1 LTAFETSEDA
11 WLGGRLRLK
20 QPKRGYRVAI
30 DAALLAAATP
40 LQPGQWALDL
50 GTGVAAA
57 ALALAARV
65 ADGQVDGVELQ
76 IEFAALGLEN
86 THLNG
91 FQDRVRCL
99 QGDVLDLPMDSGIY
113 DQVMMNPPY
122 LADGGNDAGMDPAKR
137 IATIEGPARLDDW
150 MRAAA
155 TALRSG
161 GGLTI
166 IHRADRL
173 GDILTSASAN
183 DFGGLKVF
191 PLWPKAGEAAR
202 RVIVHGRKAKG
213 GRLALA
219 SGLVLHQPDGG
230 YTPEADAVLRGGAL
244 DLTPH
249 A

>member
-1 LTAFETSEDA
+1 MAFDTSEDA
-11 WLGGRLRLK
+11 WLGGQLRLK

-40 LQPGQWALDL
+40 LQPGQRALDL

-57 ALALAARV
+57 ALALVARV
-65 ADGQVDGVELQ
+65 NDAQVDGVELQ
-76 IEFAALGLEN
+76 PQFAGLGLEN
-86 THLNG
+86 IHLNG
-91 FQDRVRCL
+91 FQGRVRCL
-99 QGDVLDLPMDSGIY
+99 QGDVLDLPTDAGIY

-122 LADGGNDAGMDPAKR
+122 LADGGNDAGMETSKR
-137 IATIEGPARLDDW
+137 IATIEGQARLDDW
-150 MRAAA
+150 VRASA

-173 GDILTSASAN
+173 GDILMSASAN

-191 PLWPKAGEAAR
+191 PLWPKASEVAR

-213 GRLALA
+213 GGLELAP
-219 SGLVLHQPDGG
+219 GLILHRADGA
-230 YTPEADAVLRGGAL
+230 YTPEADAALRGGAL
-244 DLTPH
+244 NFTPH
-249 A
+249 S

>member
-1 LTAFETSEDA
+1 MTDIETTEGV

-40 LQPGQWALDL
+40 LQPGQRGLDL

-65 ADGQVDGVELQ
+65 SDAQVDGVELQ
-76 IEFAALGLEN
+76 PGFAALGLEN
-86 THLNG
+86 IHMNG
-91 FQDRVRCL
+91 FQNRVRCL
-99 QGDVLDLPMDSGIY
+99 QGDVLALPTDTDAY

-122 LADGGNDAGMDPAKR
+122 LADGGNDVRMDRAKR
-137 IATIEGPARLDDW
+137 IATIEGPACLDDW
-150 MRAAA
+150 VRAAA
-155 TALRSG
+155 SALRSG

-173 GDILTSASAN
+173 ADILASATAN
-183 DFGGLKVF
+183 DFGGLTLF

-219 SGLVLHQPDGG
+219 TGLVMHQADGV
-230 YTPEADAVLRGGAL
+230 YTPEADAALRGGNL
-244 DLTPH
+244 DIAPH
-249 A
+249 P

>member
-1 LTAFETSEDA
+1 MTVFETSEDA
-11 WLGGRLRLK
+11 WLGGQLRLK

-40 LQPGQWALDL
+40 LQPGQRVLDL

-65 ADGQVDGVELQ
+65 NDAQVDGVELQ
-76 IEFAALGLEN
+76 PEFAALGLEN
-86 THLNG
+86 IHLNG
-91 FQDRVRCL
+91 FQNRVRCL
-99 QGDVLDLPMDSGIY
+99 QGDVLDLPTDVAAY

-122 LADGGNDAGMDPAKR
+122 LASGGNDAGMDTAKR

-150 MRAAA
+150 VRAAA
-155 TALRSG
+155 SALRSG

-173 GDILTSASAN
+173 GDILTAAGAN
-183 DFGGLKVF
+183 NFGGLTVF

-213 GRLALA
+213 GRLALMP
-219 SGLVLHQPDGG
+219 GLVLHQANGT
-230 YTPEADAVLRGGAL
+230 YTPEADAALRGGAL
-244 DLTPH
+244 DFTPH
-249 A
+249 P